1 MLEARALSFT
11 YNAGQPDAITALDC
25 VSLQIAP
32 GELVAIIGHNGSGK
46 STLAKLL
53 CAVFDPTAGQLSV
66 DGLAY
71 QPDTVW
77 EVRRRVG
84 MVFQRPDDQIVANT
98 VIDDVAFGPENL
110 GLPRTDIERR
120 VADALDLL
128 GLTALGQTP
137 VSELS
142 AGEKQRLAIAGV
154 LAMQPA
160 YLILDEPTTMLAP
173 RRARQLIELLH
184 DLRTR
189 LGTAIVHITHFIS
202 EVVGFDRVIVLDGG
216 RVLLEGTPREIF
228 AHADTLESVGLAVPR
243 VTALA
248 RRLQAHGVN
257 LPDVVLT
264 ANELATALA
273 AHALPPSAET
283 LTLPPVITATEPT
296 SAPLLE
302 TRNLRFTYLDGTP
315 LARPALRG
323 VSCRLFPGET
333 LAVIGGTQAGKSTLI
348 EFFNGLRRAPI
359 GTVFFEGHD
368 VAAPGFAL
376 TKLREAVGIVFQQP
390 EAQLFED
397 TVGKDVSY
405 VPRRKKLAPAVS
417 RALVARALS
426 DVGLDYETF
435 RLRYVYALSGGQ
447 KRRVAL
453 AGVLAAQPRVLILD
467 EPVAGLDPRGRGELV
482 ALIRDLTRRLGLTV
496 VLVGNALDDLITLAD
511 RVLVLHEGRVA
522 LEGPPRALLHHADQL
537 TALGLELGES
547 AGIALALRTVC
558 PDLPTDVL
566 DLDELESALLPRLR
580 LPSDEREPAQLAI
593 AQERVCKPPP
603 A

>member
-11 YNAGQPDAITALDC
+11 YNAGQTDAITALDR
-25 VSLQIAP
+25 VSIRIAP

-46 STLAKLL
+46 STLARLL
-53 CAVFDPTAGQLSV
+53 CAVFDPTAGEVIV

-71 QPDTVW
+71 QPETIW

-110 GLPRTDIERR
+110 GLPRDEIEQR
-120 VADALDLL
+120 VTDALELL
-128 GLTALGQTP
+128 GLAALGQTP

-173 RRARQLIELLH
+173 RLARQLIDLLY
-184 DLRTR
+184 DLRAR
-189 LGTAIVHITHFIS
+189 LGTAIVHITHFIH

-216 RVLLEGTPREIF
+216 RVLLDGSPREVF
-228 AHADTLESVGLAVPR
+228 AHAATLESVGLAVPP

-248 RRLQAHGVN
+248 HRLQARGIAI
-257 LPDVVLT
+257 PGVVLT
-264 ANELATALA
+264 ADELTTAIA
-273 AHALPPSAET
+273 ASVPPTASAP
-283 LTLPPVITATEPT
+283 TLPPPPPPPAPA
-296 SAPLLE
+296 APLLE
-302 TRNLRFTYLDGTP
+302 TRDLRFTYLDGTP

-323 VSCRLFPGET
+323 LSCRLSPGET
-333 LAVIGGTQAGKSTLI
+333 LAVLGSAQAGKSTLI
-348 EFFNGLRRAPI
+348 DFLNGLRCAPA
-359 GTVFFEGHD
+359 GSVFFEGRD
-368 VAAPGFAL
+368 VAAPGFTL
-376 TKLREAVGIVFQQP
+376 TQLREAVGVVFQQP
-390 EAQLFED
+390 EAQLFEE

-405 VPRRKKLAPAVS
+405 VPRRKKLAPAIA
-417 RALVARALS
+417 RALVARALT

-435 RLRYVYALSGGQ
+435 RLRYIHALSGGQ

-482 ALIRDLTRRLGLTV
+482 ALIHDLTRRLGLTV
-496 VLVGNALDDLITLAD
+496 VLVGNALDDLIALAD

-522 LEGPPRALLHHADQL
+522 LEGTPRALLGQAERL
-537 TALGLELGES
+537 TALGLELG
-547 AGIALALRTVC
+547 APAAIALALRAVC
-558 PDLPTDVL
+558 PDLPTTIL
-566 DLDELESALLPRLR
+566 DLDELEAALLQRLSPG
-580 LPSDEREPAQLAI
+580 LPAHEPEPDQLAL
-593 AQERVCKPPP
+593 AEER
-603 A
+603 AYEL

>member
-11 YNAGQPDAITALDC
+11 YNAGQTDAITALDC

-248 RRLQAHGVN
+248 HRLQAHGVN
-257 LPDVVLT
+257 LPGVVLT

-273 AHALPPSAET
+273 AHALPPPAVARA
-283 LTLPPVITATEPT
+283 LPPAITAAEPT
-296 SAPLLE
+296 AAPLIE

-359 GTVFFEGHD
+359 GTVFFEGRD

-376 TKLREAVGIVFQQP
+376 TQLREAVGIVFQQP
-390 EAQLFED
+390 EAQLFEE

-417 RALVARALS
+417 RELVARALS

-482 ALIRDLTRRLGLTV
+482 ALIRDLTHRLGLTV

-522 LEGPPRALLHHADQL
+522 LEGAPRALLHQADQL

-547 AGIALALRTVC
+547 AGIALALRSVC

-580 LPSDEREPAQLAI
+580 LPSDVREPAQLAI
-593 AQERVCKPPP
+593 AQER
-603 A
+603 AYEL